1 MTIDELSR
9 EIKERNDIMLSYNG
23 GVAITKEFDEWFR
36 GGIKTVDFADGV
48 SCTNYDYALMQV
60 SNNVAQFCIFSLK
73 EGIERIS
80 NENHI
85 GIRDDF
91 FKKAIKNY
99 TVRATMGNEIQIVP
113 KTWKEEY
120 FLIREYYKTYGRICK
135 EVATPMNAYN
145 SDICSIETGEDDA
158 NGELTVTIIDGT
170 NDEIVYTF
178 KDIVDSS
185 MISITRKTNKI
196 KYLILTAIIGVIG
209 IAVASLLAYFIFR
222 K

>member
-23 GVAITKEFDEWFR
+23 GVAFTKEFDEWFKNV
-36 GGIKTVDFADGV
+36 IKTVDFADGV

-85 GIRDDF
+85 GIQDDF
-91 FKKAIKNY
+91 FKEAIKNY
-99 TVRATMGNEIQIVP
+99 TVRATIGDEVQIVS
-113 KTWKEEY
+113 KTWEEEY
-120 FLIREYYKTYGRICK
+120 FLIREYYKTYGRISK

-145 SDICSIETGEDDA
+145 SDICSIETGEDNA

-170 NDEIVYTF
+170 NNEVVYEF
-178 KDIVDSS
+178 KDVVNSP

-196 KYLILTAIIGVIG
+196 KYIILTAITGVIG
-209 IAVASLLAYFIFR
+209 LGIAGVLTYFIL